1 MNTIGSHIKTIGRPM
16 HMPCRSVSSSVT
28 RGKNMEWLSYKQY
41 VDAHGKE
48 EADAFIQAGTVMV
61 REHPKNPRFFQFC
74 NESEYLNL
82 NFTKRK
88 ELNAHQQKAI
98 KSKEFK
104 QLQMGISKANLSD
117 VDINAADFSGG
128 EGDPDDPDD
137 PDDGAALP
145 KGLLTLMG
153 KSGKANS
160 GKTSKAS
167 PDDKAAEKNG
177 THHKLDNLSSV
188 AGESKASVMKKAH
201 KMHSLLLAAAPNA
214 PDLLKKNIQK
224 KANELSK
231 LIMDDSSKGIKNLLC
246 QSVAIHRR
254 AEDAI
259 KAKAK

>member
-1 MNTIGSHIKTIGRPM
+1 M
-16 HMPCRSVSSSVT
+16 HMPCRTVSSGVT

-61 REHPKNPRFFQFC
+61 REHPKNPHFFQFC

-88 ELNAHQQKAI
+88 KLDALQQKAI
-98 KSKEFK
+98 KTKEFK
-104 QLQMGISKANLSD
+104 QLQMGLSKANVCD
-117 VDINAADFSGG
+117 VDMNGADFSGG

-137 PDDGAALP
+137 HDDGAGLP

-153 KSGKANS
+153 KSGRANS
-160 GKTSKAS
+160 GKASKAS
-167 PDDKAAEKNG
+167 ADDKVADKNATQQKATDG
-177 THHKLDNLSSV
+177 LSSV

-201 KMHSLLLAAAPNA
+201 KMHSLLLAVAPNA
-214 PDLLKKNIQK
+214 PAQFKKNIQK
-224 KANELSK
+224 KANDLSK
-231 LIMDDSSKGIKNLLC
+231 LIMEDSSKGIKILLC
-246 QSVAIHRR
+246 QSVAIHRK

>member
-1 MNTIGSHIKTIGRPM
+1 M
-16 HMPCRSVSSSVT
+16 HMPCRSVTSSAT
-28 RGKNMEWLSYKQY
+28 RGKNMQWLSYKQY
-41 VDAHGKE
+41 VDAHGKQ
-48 EADAFIQAGTVMV
+48 EADAFIQDGTVMV

-82 NFTKRK
+82 DFTKRK

-246 QSVAIHRR
+246 QSVAIHRK

>member
-1 MNTIGSHIKTIGRPM
+1 M
-16 HMPCRSVSSSVT
+16 HMPCRTVSSGVT

-41 VDAHGKE
+41 VDAHGKQ
-48 EADAFIQAGTVMV
+48 EADAFIQDGTVMV

-82 NFTKRK
+82 DFTKRK

-167 PDDKAAEKNG
+167 PDDKAAEKNATPYKATDG
-177 THHKLDNLSSV
+177 LSSV
-188 AGESKASVMKKAH
+188 TGESKTSVMKKAH